1 MIHAGGYDG
10 VSYEVYHWGVLVYAL
25 DKTDHLVQ
33 HKYVGNGVD
42 PILINEI
49 VTDFKE
55 RFNMY

>member
-1 MIHAGGYDG
+1 MIHGGGYDG
-10 VSYEVYHWGVLVYAL
+10 VSYEIYHWGVLVYTL